1 MTASERKG
9 SRGTVMRS
17 VWTLVAVVLA
27 VAAAPGLGQSQTPER
42 PRFVMAIGGA
52 EALVYLPLAVAMR
65 LGYFKEAG
73 LDPDF
78 QNFAGGGLALR
89 ALVGGSADVVSGF
102 YDHTIQMQAQ
112 GRRIKCV
119 VMQQRYPG
127 LVLAVTRI
135 AADAGIRDL
144 AALRGKRI
152 GVTAPGSSTHFFV
165 NFLMT
170 RQNIGLDEFSVV
182 GIGAGASAV
191 AAVRAR
197 QIEAI
202 SNVEPTISTLQAS
215 GDLAAVLADTRTT
228 VGTLRVFGGPYP
240 AACIYAQQDF
250 IQQNPNTIQA
260 TVTAMIRALRWI
272 KAHRAEEIAALMPP
286 EYYQGNKDIYV
297 QAIRNM
303 LESYSLDGRISSAG
317 APTAASVLASF
328 DAAVRRAT
336 IAVNETYDM
345 RFVEAYWKTQK

>member
-1 MTASERKG
+1 M
-9 SRGTVMRS
+9 MRRIL
-17 VWTLVAVVLA
+17 VFAAAGLLVAAL
-27 VAAAPGLGQSQTPER
+27 AAPGFGQAGAPEKR
-42 PRFVMAIGGA
+42 QFVLAIGGQ
-52 EALVYLPLAVAMR
+52 EALVYLPLAVAIR

-89 ALVGGSADVVSGF
+89 ALIGGSAEAVSGF

-127 LVLAVTRI
+127 LVLAVAKH
-135 AADAGIRDL
+135 AADAGVRDL

-165 NFLMT
+165 NFLMS

-182 GIGAGASAV
+182 GIGAGASAL

-197 QIEAI
+197 QVDAL
-202 SNVEPTISTLQAS
+202 SNVEPTISTLQNA
-215 GDLAAVLADTRTT
+215 GDLSGVLADTRTT
-228 VGTLRVFGGPYP
+228 TGTLRVFGGPYP
-240 AACIYAQQDF
+240 AACIYVKEEF
-250 IQQNPNTIQA
+250 IQQNPNTVQA
-260 TVTAMIRALRWI
+260 IATTVIRALRWI
-272 KAHRAEEIAALMPP
+272 KAHKAEEIVTVMPQ
-286 EYYQGNKDIYV
+286 EYYQGNKDLYT
-297 QAIRNM
+297 QAVRNM
-303 LESYSLDGRISSAG
+303 LESYSLDGRISPAG
-317 APTAASVLASF
+317 PPNALTVLSSF

-336 IAVNETYDM
+336 INVGDTYDM
-345 RFVEAYWKTQK
+345 RFVEAFWKSAPK